1 MKKRMESP
9 RGITLIALVIT
20 IIILLILAGVSIGA
34 LISENGILSK
44 GEEAKEKNKKAE
56 YEEEIYYEI
65 TEERMERTKKAKEES
80 FIVSI
85 KSRID
90 GKDWVAKTFI
100 YDKDGKEQTGENI
113 HLNNQLKVETKD
125 GYEIY
130 VDVDNEKNIAK
141 IREGSFQK
149 IGKNCTITYEANGG
163 EGIMPATIIERNTT
177 INLPQNAFTR
187 SEYNFVGWKDENG
200 VDYRDEDSINVDKN
214 ITLYAQW
221 QIRTYTITYDP
232 NGATSGTVESHIN
245 CKKGDNITLRE
256 NNYIREGFTFRGWSK
271 MKSTNNE
278 NDIIPVGTT
287 IEVEGEVTYYA
298 IWESPEVFAKT
309 LQYKEY
315 EFIIYGT
322 DENGKYLA
330 RPKETCGTY
339 ESLGGQEVEEHVS
352 TIFGTE
358 GKVTATL
365 FRLTTDEAKIIKSYG
380 ITRGYIWMIY
390 NQRASP
396 ITGDTTGVC
405 SSNRPTTAYIIPK
418 LIIEPSAITI
428 PSNSSYL
435 VIE

>member
-149 IGKNCTITYEANGG
+149 NRQKLHN
-163 EGIMPATIIERNTT
+163 
-177 INLPQNAFTR
+177 
-187 SEYNFVGWKDENG
+187 
-200 VDYRDEDSINVDKN
+200 N
-214 ITLYAQW
+214 I
-221 QIRTYTITYDP
+221 
-232 NGATSGTVESHIN
+232 
-245 CKKGDNITLRE
+245 
-256 NNYIREGFTFRGWSK
+256 
-271 MKSTNNE
+271 
-278 NDIIPVGTT
+278 
-287 IEVEGEVTYYA
+287 
-298 IWESPEVFAKT
+298 
-309 LQYKEY
+309 
-315 EFIIYGT
+315 
-322 DENGKYLA
+322 
-330 RPKETCGTY
+330 
-339 ESLGGQEVEEHVS
+339 
-352 TIFGTE
+352 
-358 GKVTATL
+358 
-365 FRLTTDEAKIIKSYG
+365 
-380 ITRGYIWMIY
+380 
-390 NQRASP
+390 
-396 ITGDTTGVC
+396 
-405 SSNRPTTAYIIPK
+405 
-418 LIIEPSAITI
+418 
-428 PSNSSYL
+428 
-435 VIE
+435 